1 MAALLREAEL
11 RNQQS
16 RIAALG
22 CDRSQMQLYAARF
35 TSKLAGQRLYLIE
48 RHWTL
53 FHRQIIHKSLQI
65 KIQ

>member
-22 CDRSQMQLYAARF
+22 RGCVKTQNQKLQVGNGSKFNKLRDRKWGFQP
-35 TSKLAGQRLYLIE
+35 KLND
-48 RHWTL
+48 
-53 FHRQIIHKSLQI
+53 
-65 KIQ
+65 